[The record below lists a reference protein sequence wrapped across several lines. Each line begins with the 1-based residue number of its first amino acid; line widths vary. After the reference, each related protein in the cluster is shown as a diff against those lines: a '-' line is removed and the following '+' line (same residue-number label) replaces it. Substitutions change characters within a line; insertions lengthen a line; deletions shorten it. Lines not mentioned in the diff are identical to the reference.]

1 MPRDDVAQHARVLSL
16 RLRLGLVGLS
26 AIERWAGQAILSDD
40 GSHPELVELSLASKT
55 GPRLTEAR
63 LEALGGTPASSDLMR
78 ALGAVRVAD
87 QSLDELRS
95 LAGRLDPILRD
106 FDKAGDLPDLLKPAL
121 GFVADISHALAEPG
135 AAAKKVSD
143 EIREWLH
150 AVKEYAAEEL
160 DDTSSEAVEAEN
172 GSSVSAIVVSY
183 RTGDVLFDCLRAL
196 EADPAI
202 EEIILVDNGNPQDVL
217 WRIDEVA
224 SQSRKLKVSG
234 GGENRGFAAGV
245 NLGVKVSKG
254 GRLLVINPDAILQP
268 GSIGA
273 LEAARAGLAEP
284 VIVGGRIFGEDGK
297 EQRGAR
303 RRRLTL
309 ASAAATFLGLGWM
322 KAVNPSFVNIN
333 RNGEPLPD
341 GPTPMDNVSGAL
353 MYFSRTAFDRLGGFD
368 EGYFLHVEDIDLCR
382 RAEADGG
389 SVMFTPL
396 ASALH
401 HGATSD
407 ASSFVV
413 ERHKAAGLNRYFQKF
428 AETPAE
434 KSAAAMLA
442 PVITAALIVRAKLR
456 R

>member
-16 RLRLGLVGLS
+16 RLRLGLVELS
-26 AIERWAGQAILSDD
+26 TVERWASQAILSDN
-40 GSHPELVELSLASKT
+40 GSHPELVELSLASRT
-55 GPRLTEAR
+55 GLRLAEAR
-63 LEALGGTPASSDLMR
+63 LEALGGAPTSSDLMR
-78 ALGAVRVAD
+78 ALGVVRVAE
-87 QSLDELRS
+87 QSQADLKR
-95 LAGRLDPILRD
+95 LADALEPLVKE
-106 FDKAGDLPDLLKPAL
+106 FEKAGLPELLKPAS
-121 GFVADISHALAEPG
+121 GFAARFAQLSNEPDGDPENLEAE
-135 AAAKKVSD
+135 V
-143 EIREWLH
+143 REWLH

-160 DDTSSEAVEAEN
+160 DDAPAPKAGVETGA
-172 GSSVSAIVVSY
+172 SVSAIVVSY
-183 RTGDVLFDCLRAL
+183 RTGDVLFDCLKAL

-202 EEIILVDNGNPQDVL
+202 DEIVLVNNGNPQEVL
-217 WRIDEVA
+217 WRIDELA
-224 SQSRKLKVSG
+224 SQSHKLKVTG
-234 GGENRGFAAGV
+234 GGENRGFAAGA
-245 NLGVKVSKG
+245 NLGVRASRG
-254 GRLLVINPDAILQP
+254 NRLLIINPDAVLQS
-268 GSIGA
+268 GSIAA
-273 LEAARAGLAEP
+273 LEEARAGLAEP

-309 ASAAATFLGLGWM
+309 ASAVATFLGMGWL
-322 KAVNPSFVNIN
+322 KTINPSFVNIN
-333 RNGEPLPD
+333 RNAEPLPNS
-341 GPTPMDNVSGAL
+341 PTPMDTVSGAL
-353 MYFSRTAFDRLGGFD
+353 MYVSRAGFDRLGGFD

-407 ASSFVV
+407 ASSFTV

-434 KSAAAMLA
+434 RSAAAILG
-442 PVITAALIVRAKLR
+442 PLITAALLLRAKLR